1 MKHKFLNSIL
11 AGVFFIFTCNANAG
25 LILNISDA
33 GSDTTLWFFSGSTT
47 YVSGNDNN
55 YNSFWLN
62 NSLFSG
68 NPLISSWLSASI
80 ISGAVTFS
88 AGTDTSSTLYDAYGS
103 TSFGFAIRFFHQFQ
117 MEAGDQLTWTGSVLT
132 NASINNFQTGTYSS
146 SYLGASNE
154 NILLSDTLILNIG
167 PVSQVPEPTSLVLLG
182 LGLAGFGF
190 MRKKKA

>member
-11 AGVFFIFTCNANAG
+11 VGVFLILAGNANAG

-33 GSDTTLWFFSGSTT
+33 GSDTTLWSFSGSTT

-68 NPLISSWLSASI
+68 NPVINSWNSASI
-80 ISGAVTFS
+80 ISGAATFT
-88 AGTDTSSTLYDAYGS
+88 AGTDTSSTLKDAYGL
-103 TSFGFAIRFFHQFQ
+103 TGFGFAIRFSHQFQ

-132 NASINNFQTGTYSS
+132 NASINNFQTGTYLSNH
-146 SYLGASNE
+146 LGASGE
-154 NILLSDTLILNIG
+154 NILLSDELILNIG
-167 PVSQVPEPTSLVLLG
+167 SVTQVPEPTSLVLLG

-190 MRKKKA
+190 MRKKQA